1 LEAALILSCGAGV
14 TDWIDGYVAR
24 RLGAISKVGIE
35 GSEVTSR
42 IVQMVSLDQ
51 ADLLDEELEFYSRD
65 TVYEECLTMVG
76 AFIRG
81 TKHATRSTP
90 VSHKVP
96 SGEPISASQAREQ
109 RTRPAP
115 RTRS

>member
-1 LEAALILSCGAGV
+1 
-14 TDWIDGYVAR
+14 
-24 RLGAISKVGIE
+24 
-35 GSEVTSR
+35 
-42 IVQMVSLDQ
+42 
-51 ADLLDEELEFYSRD
+51 
-65 TVYEECLTMVG
+65 MVG

-109 RTRPAP
+109 RTRPAQRP
-115 RTRS
+115 RS

>member
-1 LEAALILSCGAGV
+1 MANSPGDPAVATFSLAL
-14 TDWIDGYVAR
+14 TDEQEQCAV
-24 RLGAISKVGIE
+24 SKVGIE

-42 IVQMVSLDQ
+42 IVQMASLDQ

-90 VSHKVP
+90 ISHKVP

-109 RTRPAP
+109 RTRPIQRP
-115 RTRS
+115 RN